1 MNYEEK
7 KRALQ
12 NYLQELTKHDVAVA
26 FSGGVDSS
34 LLLHLCCDAAKQN
47 GTKVYAVT
55 MQTELHPQSD
65 LEIAR
70 KVANEAGAKH
80 IIIKI
85 NELEEAGI
93 GMNPVNRC
101 YLCKLSLFK
110 KIQEEAHRLGISN
123 IVEGTNEDDLHVYR
137 PGIQALKELNII
149 SPLAKFNIGKEE
161 VRKMAE
167 ELGISVSRRAS
178 TPCMATRF
186 PYGTKLSKDLMQKVA
201 EVEEWLRNKGVYN
214 VRLRV
219 HGNIG
224 RFEVDRNDMPLFLE
238 QWKEIAERTK
248 QIGLDYVTL
257 DLEGF
262 RSGSMDIK
270 LKINN

>member
-1 MNYEEK
+1 MVYEEK

-12 NYLQELTKHDVAVA
+12 DYLLKLTKHDVAVA

-34 LLLHLCCDAAKQN
+34 LLLHLCCEAAKQN

-70 KVANEAGAKH
+70 KVASEAGAKH

-85 NELEEAGI
+85 DELEEAGI
-93 GMNPVNRC
+93 GMNPANRC

-110 KIQEEAHRLGISN
+110 KIQEEALLLGISN

-137 PGIQALKELNII
+137 PGIQALKELDVI

-167 ELGISVSRRAS
+167 EYGISVSGRAS
-178 TPCMATRF
+178 TPCMATRC

-201 EVEEWLRNKGVYN
+201 EVEQWLRNKGVYN

-224 RFEVDRNDMPLFLE
+224 RFEVDRKDMPLFLE

-270 LKINN
+270 MKINN